1 MQPRKE
7 FQRFQKLG
15 DKIFRVPRV
24 EPWRIPLA
32 LAQVPKNQTM
42 SVAVVIWGFAV
53 TIAIGAVLLMLPV
66 ASQTREWTP
75 FPDALF
81 TATSATCV
89 TGLAVMEIG
98 THFNAFG
105 QAVIALLM
113 QVGGFGFMSSA
124 TLLLLA
130 FGRSVGL
137 REKLVI
143 AESMGVERLGGLLRM
158 LLGIAF
164 FSLICEGLGA
174 VLLFFRFSQEY
185 ASPATAMWQ
194 SVFHAVSAFNQCG
207 LDIIGHGTSFEE
219 YRGDP
224 LVVLTFAGLI
234 ILGGLSFLVVFDIL
248 KKRSFRKLSLDSKM
262 VVTMTAVLLIAG
274 TCVLLATEYNNEA
287 TMAQWP
293 VGQKIW
299 DAFFH
304 AVTPRTAGFNTIHVG
319 SMAAY
324 SLFFTIMLMFIGGAS
339 GSTSGGIKVNT
350 FGVLLATVW
359 SSLRGRAHSEAFGRE
374 MRPQLVHRALAIALL
389 SLGLVGVV
397 ALVLTITEGSSAM
410 VLRDGTSRAPEFIDV
425 LFETVSAFATVG
437 LSTGLTPFLS
447 LAGKLIVVATMF
459 VGRLGPLT
467 LALSLVQAQKT
478 VEYRYPHD
486 QVRIG

>member
-15 DKIFRVPRV
+15 DRIFRVPRV

-32 LAQVPKNQTM
+32 LVRVPRVQNI
-42 SVAVVIWGFAV
+42 SIAVVIWGFAV
-53 TIAIGAVLLMLPV
+53 VIAIGAGLLTLPI
-66 ASQTREWTP
+66 SSPTREWTS

-81 TATSATCV
+81 MATSATCV
-89 TGLAVMEIG
+89 TGLAVVESG
-98 THFNAFG
+98 THFSAFG
-105 QAVIALLM
+105 QAVLVVLM

-143 AESMGVERLGGLLRM
+143 AESMGVERLGGLLQL

-164 FSLICEGLGA
+164 FSLACEGVGA
-174 VLLFFRFSQEY
+174 VVLYIRFSQEY

-194 SVFHAVSAFNQCG
+194 SIFHAVSAFNNCG

-219 YRGDP
+219 YSGDP
-224 LVVLTFAGLI
+224 LVALTIAGLI
-234 ILGGLSFLVVFDIL
+234 IIGGISFLVVWDVF
-248 KKRSFRKLSLDSKM
+248 KKRSFSRLSLDSKM
-262 VVTMTAVLLIAG
+262 VLIVTAVLLIVG
-274 TCVLLATEYNNEA
+274 TCVLLATEYNNQA
-287 TMAQWP
+287 TMAGWSTGHK
-293 VGQKIW
+293 VL

-304 AVTPRTAGFNTIHVG
+304 SVSPRTAGFAVIHVG

-339 GSTSGGIKVNT
+339 GSTAGGIKVNT
-350 FGVLLATVW
+350 FGVLLGTVW
-359 SSLRGRAHSEAFGRE
+359 SSLRGREHAEAFGRE

-389 SLGLVGVV
+389 SVGLVGIVT
-397 ALVLTITEGSSAM
+397 LVLTVTEASSAM

-425 LFETVSAFATVG
+425 LFETVSAFGTVG

-447 LAGKLIVVATMF
+447 LAGKLIIVGTMF
-459 VGRLGPLT
+459 AGRLGPLT
-467 LALSLVQAQKT
+467 LALSLVQAQRT
-478 VEYRYPHD
+478 TEYRYPQD